1 MLTNLVVSL
10 LASGRLSSSKRSV
23 IVAET
28 SMAPVLCCSTDARN
42 LDSTKDARPVPVPV
56 PHDTDSD
63 PCKINTQHLI
73 GEQINRIEILQMN
86 KRKKSKIE

>member
-42 LDSTKDARPVPVPV
+42 LDSTKEARPVPVP
-56 PHDTDSD
+56 DDIDSD

-86 KRKKSKIE
+86 K